1 MQMLVDGA
9 DETKLTDQMNQEIKA
24 MKLRHAA
31 RQNVIKS
38 YVDIAPAMG
47 MVGTLIGLVFMLGNM
62 ADPKSIGPA
71 MAIALLTT
79 LYGALLANLMFQPM
93 LTKLEGFTEY
103 EVVYRE
109 MVLSGLRSIARGES
123 PRNIQDQMVANLPAK
138 AQEKMLEAA

>member
-1 MQMLVDGA
+1 MRRKDGMMALEGQEVPDKFFSKGMQMLVDGA
-9 DETKLTDQMNQEIKA
+9 DETKLADQMNQEIKA

-93 LTKLEGFTEY
+93 LDQARR
-103 EVVYRE
+103 VHRI
-109 MVLSGLRSIARGES
+109 RSR
-123 PRNIQDQMVANLPAK
+123 LP
-138 AQEKMLEAA
+138 